1 MLRKRTLKIVLL
13 LVVGVAM
20 IAVGLAHSVPVAGQ
34 DDAAAEAKI
43 EEAMS
48 AGPSS
53 LSANATILDWEIDD
67 AGNLVVLREGSNGW
81 FCVPDDPNTPGLDP
95 MCFDQTWMDWV
106 QAFVTGE
113 EPNTQVVGLAYMLHG
128 GSDASNTDPFAT
140 GPEEGNEWIT
150 SPAHV
155 MLIVPG
161 DLDQSIFSTD
171 PHSGGPWIMW
181 AGTPFEHIMMPVDAH
196 AMVEGGEMGG
206 MAGATPP
213 A

>member
-1 MLRKRTLKIVLL
+1 LRDIPFIRKARRRR
-13 LVVGVAM
+13 G
-20 IAVGLAHSVPVAGQ
+20 GSQ
-34 DDAAAEAKI
+34 DDADTQAKI

-53 LSANATILDWEIDD
+53 LSANATILDWEMDD

-106 QAFVTGE
+106 QAYVAGE
-113 EPNTQVVGLAYMLHG
+113 EPNMQVVGLAYMLHG

-140 GPEEGNEWIT
+140 GPEEGNEWTT

-161 DLDQSIFSTD
+161 NSTRASS
-171 PHSGGPWIMW
+171 PPIPSPVGP
-181 AGTPFEHIMMPVDAH
+181 GSC
-196 AMVEGGEMGG
+196 G
-206 MAGATPP
+206 P
-213 A
+213 APLTSTS